1 MRQGVAL
8 RAIALSLSVF
18 IILLDQL
25 TKYWAMTH
33 LMPYESVT
41 VFPMLSWT
49 LAFNSGSA
57 FSFLSEAGSW
67 HMWFFAGFSA
77 LVSLSLVIWIVR
89 ISSELFTQMLALAL
103 ILGGAVGNL
112 IDRLRFTYVI
122 DFIDVYYKTYHWPV
136 FNLADSAI
144 CMGGVWLA
152 IVWMREK

>member
-67 HMWFFAGFSA
+67 HMCFFAGFSA

-136 FNLADSAI
+136 FNLADTAI